1 MFMEYWDAFLKTGAL
16 SNAECE
22 EVRRRW
28 EMSDRNVSLTSQLLW
43 LQSAGFSDVDLI
55 YRNRMFVVLTGRRPQ
70 VSSGT
75 IVRCEAGH
83 RLLR

>member
-1 MFMEYWDAFLKTGAL
+1 MFMEYWDAFLETGPL
-16 SNAECE
+16 SDAERE
-22 EVRRRW
+22 EVRRRR
-28 EMSDRNVSLTSQLLW
+28 ETLDRNASLTSQLLW

-75 IVRCEAGH
+75 MARCDAGH
-83 RLLR
+83 RVLR